1 MVKLRLKRMGKK
13 GAPFYRIVAAD
24 SRSPRDGRFIEQ
36 IGTYNPTKAEEKV
49 TLDKELAKKW
59 LSNGA
64 QPTDTVRSILS
75 HEGVLKE
82 MHEAKIM
89 IDLEKTLLDI
99 CLPLVDDQKALSV
112 KTMATTNEN
121 EILLYVYANSEDVA
135 RLIGRKG
142 IMASSIRQM
151 MSIAAR
157 DVHKRI
163 SVKFEAY

>member
-1 MVKLRLKRMGKK
+1 
-13 GAPFYRIVAAD
+13 
-24 SRSPRDGRFIEQ
+24 
-36 IGTYNPTKAEEKV
+36 
-49 TLDKELAKKW
+49 
-59 LSNGA
+59 
-64 QPTDTVRSILS
+64 
-75 HEGVLKE
+75 
-82 MHEAKIM
+82 M

-121 EILLYVYANSEDVA
+121 EILLYVYANSGDVA

>member
-1 MVKLRLKRMGKK
+1 
-13 GAPFYRIVAAD
+13 
-24 SRSPRDGRFIEQ
+24 
-36 IGTYNPTKAEEKV
+36 
-49 TLDKELAKKW
+49 
-59 LSNGA
+59 
-64 QPTDTVRSILS
+64 
-75 HEGVLKE
+75 
-82 MHEAKIM
+82 M

-157 DVHKRI
+157 YVHKRI

>member
-1 MVKLRLKRMGKK
+1 
-13 GAPFYRIVAAD
+13 
-24 SRSPRDGRFIEQ
+24 
-36 IGTYNPTKAEEKV
+36 
-49 TLDKELAKKW
+49 
-59 LSNGA
+59 
-64 QPTDTVRSILS
+64 
-75 HEGVLKE
+75 
-82 MHEAKIM
+82 M

-135 RLIGRKG
+135 RLIGRKW

>member
-1 MVKLRLKRMGKK
+1 
-13 GAPFYRIVAAD
+13 
-24 SRSPRDGRFIEQ
+24 
-36 IGTYNPTKAEEKV
+36 
-49 TLDKELAKKW
+49 
-59 LSNGA
+59 
-64 QPTDTVRSILS
+64 
-75 HEGVLKE
+75 
-82 MHEAKIM
+82 M

-121 EILLYVYANSEDVA
+121 EILLYVYGNSEDVA

>member
-1 MVKLRLKRMGKK
+1 
-13 GAPFYRIVAAD
+13 
-24 SRSPRDGRFIEQ
+24 
-36 IGTYNPTKAEEKV
+36 
-49 TLDKELAKKW
+49 
-59 LSNGA
+59 
-64 QPTDTVRSILS
+64 
-75 HEGVLKE
+75 
-82 MHEAKIM
+82 M
-89 IDLEKTLLDI
+89 IDLEKTLFDI

-135 RLIGRKG
+135 CLIGRKG

>member
-1 MVKLRLKRMGKK
+1 
-13 GAPFYRIVAAD
+13 
-24 SRSPRDGRFIEQ
+24 
-36 IGTYNPTKAEEKV
+36 
-49 TLDKELAKKW
+49 
-59 LSNGA
+59 
-64 QPTDTVRSILS
+64 
-75 HEGVLKE
+75 
-82 MHEAKIM
+82 M

-112 KTMATTNEN
+112 KTMATTNDN
-121 EILLYVYANSEDVA
+121 EILLYVYAISEDVA

>member
-36 IGTYNPTKAEEKV
+36 IGTYNPTKAEE
-49 TLDKELAKKW
+49 
-59 LSNGA
+59 
-64 QPTDTVRSILS
+64 
-75 HEGVLKE
+75 
-82 MHEAKIM
+82 IM

-112 KTMATTNEN
+112 KTMATTNDN